1 MFPLSPFFCVIIFG
15 IALAT
20 AYILS
25 RIYAT
30 NIVAARYETIDGLR
44 GFLAMGV
51 FIHHTTIWYQYL
63 HKGIWDVPKSNL
75 YTLLG
80 QGSVSLFFMI
90 TSFLFVSKILNAKEG
105 YFNLKQFFISRLY
118 RLTPL
123 YLFTIILLIV
133 IVMSVTNWH
142 LNVPWL
148 TFLNSIVA
156 WFLFSIFGNPSINNS
171 DFTTF
176 VNAGVVWSL
185 PYEWLFYF
193 FIPILYMLVW
203 RRKISIV
210 FILLSVGFLTFFF
223 IKYGFIWYHIV
234 CFIGGAIAPIL
245 IKYFP
250 FYKKLNNYLAS
261 LIILICLFFIGKFD
275 SSHKLVCIILL
286 SLVFTLIALG
296 NDIFGLLKSKSL
308 QLLGEICYSTY
319 LLHGIILFTLF
330 HFVLKEG
337 NVKQYSSLQYCL
349 VIFLITPLVVV
360 ISYVAF
366 KYIEEPF
373 MKKAKMHF
381 SKANL
386 PVKSKNLHASKYI
399 TL

>member
-1 MFPLSPFFCVIIFG
+1 MFPLSPFFCVIIFI
-15 IALAT
+15 IAFVT
-20 AYILS
+20 AYFILK
-25 RIYAT
+25 INPVNIT
-30 NIVAARYETIDGLR
+30 NNRYETIDGLR

-105 YFNLKQFFISRLY
+105 HFNLKQFFISRLY

-123 YLFTIILLIV
+123 YLFTIVLLIV
-133 IVMSVTNWH
+133 IVMCVTNWH
-142 LNVPWL
+142 LNVSVL
-148 TFLNSIVA
+148 QFLNSIVA
-156 WFLFSIFGNPSINNS
+156 WLLFSVFGNPSINNS

-193 FIPILYMLVW
+193 FIPILYMTVW

-210 FILLSVGFLTFFF
+210 FILLSAGFLTFFF
-223 IKYGFIWYHIV
+223 IKNGFIWYHMM
-234 CFIGGAIAPIL
+234 CFVGGAIAPIV
-245 IKYFP
+245 IRYFP
-250 FYKKLNNYLAS
+250 IYKKLNKHLVS
-261 LIILICLFFIGKFD
+261 VIILTVLFFIGKFD

-286 SLVFTLIALG
+286 SLVFTFIALG

-319 LLHGIILFTLF
+319 LLHGIVLFVLF
-330 HFVLKEG
+330 HFILKEG
-337 NVKQYSSLQYCL
+337 NVKQYSALQYCS
-349 VIFLITPLVVV
+349 VIFLITPLVVL
-360 ISYVAF
+360 ISYFSF
-366 KYIEEPF
+366 KFIEEPF
-373 MKKAKMHF
+373 MKKT
-381 SKANL
+381 
-386 PVKSKNLHASKYI
+386 KSRFGKR
-399 TL
+399 